1 MAKLSVKEIQTL
13 AKRMVAETPGGIRY
27 SALVQRIAM
36 ENPETP
42 KNTIH
47 GSVWD
52 LATRFP
58 NEITKPS
65 RGLFLPAPAAGGAV
79 SVTVTPPVLPLV
91 KIKEDDF
98 YEPFADW
105 LKNELDEATVA
116 IALGGTG
123 LQKKWGTPDVI
134 GVYKALA
141 SHRIKFDLE
150 IISAEIKIDPQQPV
164 IAFGQAAA
172 YRLFS
177 AKSYIVM
184 PNSISEEDY
193 SRLEALCML
202 FGIGLVLFETNPE
215 EPAFK
220 IRVRAQRRVDITDEL
235 RRYVLYRFREDG
247 PDLWIIHGLEL
258 GGHDASEKACGSC
271 RRKWTRPWCW
281 SWITSCTRY
290 NGEIPNARRRRHARR
305 THLDRCRYRAGTT
318 IVGRVPEAARCVRL
332 ERQDR
337 GH

>member
-1 MAKLSVKEIQTL
+1 MAKLSVKDIQNL
-13 AKRMVAETPGGIRY
+13 AKKIVAENPGGIRY

-52 LATRFP
+52 LATRYP
-58 NEITKPS
+58 SEITKPS
-65 RGLFLPAPAAGGAV
+65 RGLFLPTGASGGP
-79 SVTVTPPVLPLV
+79 VTITPPVLPTPRV
-91 KIKEDDF
+91 CEDDF

-105 LKNELDEATVA
+105 LKNELDEVTVA
-116 IALGGTG
+116 ISLGGAG

-164 IAFGQAAA
+164 VAFGQAAG

-215 EPAFK
+215 EPDFK
-220 IRVRAQRRVDITDEL
+220 IRVRAQRYPPDMF
-235 RRYVLYRFREDG
+235 YVNEFAERIYQ
-247 PDLWIIHGLEL
+247 I
-258 GGHDASEKACGSC
+258 DA
-271 RRKWTRPWCW
+271 
-281 SWITSCTRY
+281 
-290 NGEIPNARRRRHARR
+290 
-305 THLDRCRYRAGTT
+305 TT
-318 IVGRVPEAARCVRL
+318 FNQLFG
-332 ERQDR
+332 
-337 GH
+337 

>member
-1 MAKLSVKEIQTL
+1 MAKLSVRDIQAL
-13 AKRMVAETPGGIRY
+13 AKKIVAESPGGIRY
-27 SALVQRIAM
+27 SALVQRISA

-52 LATRFP
+52 LATLFP

-65 RGLFLPAPAAGGAV
+65 RGLFLAAPSAGAGV
-79 SVTVTPPVLPLV
+79 NVPPQVFPPPR
-91 KIKEDDF
+91 IKEEDF
-98 YEPFADW
+98 YEPFAGW

-116 IALGGTG
+116 IALGGAG

-164 IAFGQAAA
+164 VAFGQAAA

-202 FGIGLVLFETNPE
+202 FGIGLVLFDSNPE
-215 EPAFK
+215 EPDFK
-220 IRVRAQRRVDITDEL
+220 IRVRAQRYPPDMFYVNEFAERIYQINPTTFNEL
-235 RRYVLYRFREDG
+235 FG
-247 PDLWIIHGLEL
+247 
-258 GGHDASEKACGSC
+258 
-271 RRKWTRPWCW
+271 
-281 SWITSCTRY
+281 
-290 NGEIPNARRRRHARR
+290 
-305 THLDRCRYRAGTT
+305 
-318 IVGRVPEAARCVRL
+318 
-332 ERQDR
+332 
-337 GH
+337 